1 MRVASFQPAP
11 THPWSIY
18 SSQPSAMRRILFL
31 TIGLVIF
38 SSTTHARSRS
48 VADSCLHILNTN
60 PKLSSLEKCDLL
72 LSTIHNLNYED
83 NFISLTNLLIKEA
96 TKSRSNYHLFYGY
109 YEQGQYHVIHSGKTQ
124 EGLKFLF
131 KSLEIAKSNRMTLE
145 EGFASYIISR
155 AFKSNN
161 NLAKA
166 NFYLERALNLY
177 RTSSERRYFAIAQI
191 ELANLKMGSNS
202 IDTALHLYQEVRNYF
217 HSSNEK
223 SISAY
228 INGNIGRIQMTK
240 NQTDSARQYLT
251 ETISVLEELQDKQSI
266 FPYYIYSSD
275 NELLAGNYSLA
286 FYHAQK
292 AYHTASKTNNPE
304 RKRDACEQLMK
315 VYAAMGDYQQA
326 YDYQNK
332 YLHLRDSLINME
344 TVTQMAN
351 MRADFEIGQKQQ
363 EVEQI
368 AASKRKI
375 TLITLITLLSL
386 IVVAFLLVRV
396 YRDAHSKK
404 ALNKELLLKQE
415 ALNNSKKELERAN
428 SSKDRLFSIIA
439 HDLRSPMATL
449 TALSQI
455 LSQLLSKG
463 EIKEAEELNR
473 SIYDTLGQID
483 FMLDNLLHWSINQQ
497 DIYHPLISQFDLPE
511 LSRKIL
517 KAYYQTALAKDITLT
532 FESDTDSLLVE
543 SDSNCWGVIIRNLV
557 NNALKFTHP
566 GGWVK
571 VSLKS
576 AEDSARLEV
585 TDNGVGMTP
594 QQLDKLFSKF
604 DSKSSWGTRNEKGQG
619 LGLSLIHEF
628 VTLSKG
634 QIKVSSDLNKGTKF
648 IVSIPLLILLN
659 QKAGN
664 PAKAACSQQV

>member
-1 MRVASFQPAP
+1 
-11 THPWSIY
+11 
-18 SSQPSAMRRILFL
+18 MRRLLFIIIVL
-31 TIGLVIF
+31 LLVSNAGF
-38 SSTTHARSRS
+38 ARSIR
-48 VADSCLHILNTN
+48 VADSCLHILTT
-60 PKLSSLEKCDLL
+60 KQGLSSQEKCELL
-72 LSTIHNLNYED
+72 LSTIHNLDYND
-83 NFISLTNLLIKEA
+83 SFINLFNLLIKEA
-96 TKSRSNYHLFYGY
+96 AKSESFYHLFYGY
-109 YEQGQYHVIHSGKTQ
+109 YEKGQYLILFEGKTQ
-124 EGLKFLF
+124 EGLALIF
-131 KSLEIAKSNRMTLE
+131 KSLDIAKANLLTLE
-145 EGFASYIISR
+145 EGLAYYRISD
-155 AFKSNN
+155 AFYQLNN
-161 NLAKA
+161 YPKA
-166 NFYLERALNLY
+166 LEYSDKAIEVFSIANSPTYL
-177 RTSSERRYFAIAQI
+177 AIAKL
-191 ELANLKMGSNS
+191 ELANIHYELKDYEES
-202 IDTALHLYQEVRNYF
+202 LVLYKEAEKF
-217 HSSNEK
+217 FASSNNHPTL
-223 SISAY
+223 AY
-228 INGNIGRIQMTK
+228 IYGNIGAIQSL
-240 NQTDSARQYLT
+240 NNSPDSARQNLLHA
-251 ETISVLEELQDKQSI
+251 ISILEEIKDTQATITYNIILSK
-266 FPYYIYSSD
+266 
-275 NELLAGNYSLA
+275 NELLCSDCSLA
-286 FYHAQK
+286 LAYAQK
-292 AYHTASKTNNPE
+292 ASQTAETLNNPQS
-304 RKRDACEQLMK
+304 KRDAFEQLVK
-315 VYAAMGDYQQA
+315 VYEATGDYKLA
-326 YDYQNK
+326 FDYQNK
-332 YLHLRDSLINME
+332 YLHLRDSLLNTE
-344 TVTQMAN
+344 TITQMAN

-648 IVSIPLLILLN
+648 TVSIPLLILLN